1 MLAGW
6 IFYPEQWQFE
16 RMIRVGQDTV
26 RRSIGSGK
34 TAALV
39 DFFGTGRDYRL
50 AGMLRLPADRN
61 DSALKAFVEA
71 DEKVQLIAML
81 QSGRMLKLF
90 PVVVG
95 DGVRW
100 FAPTD
105 SVRGLPRGD
114 SVFIK
119 GIFPLL
125 YEAVQSGRDADIRK
139 LIDKTDAFQREPGRR
154 TVSAGRAASRRVVV

>member
-1 MLAGW
+1 
-6 IFYPEQWQFE
+6 
-16 RMIRVGQDTV
+16 
-26 RRSIGSGK
+26 
-34 TAALV
+34 
-39 DFFGTGRDYRL
+39 
-50 AGMLRLPADRN
+50 MLRLPADRN

-105 SVRGLPRGD
+105 
-114 SVFIK
+114 
-119 GIFPLL
+119 
-125 YEAVQSGRDADIRK
+125 
-139 LIDKTDAFQREPGRR
+139 
-154 TVSAGRAASRRVVV
+154 